1 MPKTMSDL
9 WWLFSRQTV
18 SVTKNESILR
28 AALLMQRRN
37 FRHLPAI
44 DEQGKIIGMVSA
56 QDVIDSVYLATRT
69 SSSTREVKESLEIP
83 LERIMLYP
91 TLLVEPGDG
100 LTDVVKK
107 FSYHNLGALAVVSEH
122 GMLQGIVTLRDLIG
136 LMGISSN
143 QLGVRVSEIMNRR
156 MITIKS
162 HSPVSL
168 AVQLMSEGRVRRL
181 PVVSE
186 LGGLL
191 GVVTNKDILRLL
203 AKLGGDGY
211 STPLFDR
218 PISEVMTSEVIS
230 IGHEDDVR
238 VAASRMMI
246 FGVGGL
252 LIRDLPSNELAL
264 VTERDLI
271 RNIAT
276 KRSIEFLVN
285 AMQYELE
292 ASDASGRARAPSH
305 PTSL

>member
-1 MPKTMSDL
+1 MPNTMSDL

-100 LTDVVKK
+100 LADVVKK

-143 QLGVRVSEIMNRR
+143 ELGVKVSEIMNRR
-156 MITIKS
+156 MITINS

-186 LGGLL
+186 VGELL

-276 KRSIEFLVN
+276 RRSIEFLVN

-292 ASDASGRARAPSH
+292 VSDTAGRARAPS
-305 PTSL
+305 

>member
-1 MPKTMSDL
+1 MSDL

-37 FRHLPAI
+37 FRHLPVI

-100 LTDVVKK
+100 LVGVVKK
-107 FSYHNLGALAVVSEH
+107 FSYHNLGALGVVSEH
-122 GMLQGIVTLRDLIG
+122 GMLQGVVTLRDLIG

-143 QLGVRVSEIMNRR
+143 QLGVKVSEIMNRR

-162 HSPVSL
+162 HAPVSL

-186 LGGLL
+186 MGGLL

-264 VTERDLI
+264 VTERDMI

-292 ASDASGRARAPSH
+292 ASDTSGRARAPSH

>member
-1 MPKTMSDL
+1 MSDL

-44 DEQGKIIGMVSA
+44 DEQGKLIGMVSA

-91 TLLVEPGDG
+91 TMLVEPGDG
-100 LTDVVKK
+100 LADVVKK

-143 QLGVRVSEIMNRR
+143 QMGVKVSEIMNRR
-156 MITIKS
+156 MITINS

-181 PVVSE
+181 PVISE
-186 LGGLL
+186 MGELL

-203 AKLGGDGY
+203 AKLGGDSY

-218 PISEVMTSEVIS
+218 PISEVMISEVIS

-252 LIRDLPSNELAL
+252 LIKDLPSNELAL

-292 ASDASGRARAPSH
+292 ASDSAGRVRASSHSPS
-305 PTSL
+305 L